1 MQTKKKM
8 EQLQDCVSSKFLM
21 LEKPELIKVCLYL
34 KCNEPSG
41 EGFAGQTRRA
51 LIRLAEGT
59 LDEIEES
66 LEEEQYA
73 ESLNELLCF
82 IESLKKSAELKVSPV
97 TQSEIEKL
105 REEYAELQQTH
116 ANARRALEE
125 QIGLLEEKHQRGK
138 DKMSVKEQVTRHE
151 PIPEVTLRREFRVFG
166 QIGEAGQKEKLS
178 YTSLNNQ
185 IESGVRKGY
194 AEAEII
200 EAVIRAVSPGL
211 PLRELLEIKRDLTL
225 STLKTILRGH
235 YKIDSS
241 SDLLHRLMNISQE
254 PKESAQSFLFR
265 AIELREK
272 LLWTSGDEQDGEQF
286 SPELIQRKF
295 LRSVETGL
303 LNDAVKFQ
311 VKPYLSDPKVADE
324 VLIEKIG
331 EAANLEMERQT
342 KLKKA
347 VTPKPLRLSEVQTV
361 EHVCNTERHS
371 SSEMETQ
378 GQRKETLMKDIIT
391 GKDKKKQIQNKETD
405 NDTAKAI
412 EDLRANVMEM
422 TKMFRETMEAT
433 RSQFHPPMTP
443 LRTERRPKGC
453 RSCQEAQRGE
463 ECRHC
468 YRCGQDGHLSR
479 GCRQR
484 RPASGNGRG
493 LLSWTPQ

>member
-1 MQTKKKM
+1 
-8 EQLQDCVSSKFLM
+8 
-21 LEKPELIKVCLYL
+21 
-34 KCNEPSG
+34 
-41 EGFAGQTRRA
+41 
-51 LIRLAEGT
+51 
-59 LDEIEES
+59 
-66 LEEEQYA
+66 
-73 ESLNELLCF
+73 
-82 IESLKKSAELKVSPV
+82 
-97 TQSEIEKL
+97 
-105 REEYAELQQTH
+105 
-116 ANARRALEE
+116 
-125 QIGLLEEKHQRGK
+125 
-138 DKMSVKEQVTRHE
+138 MSVKEQVTRHE
-151 PIPEVTLRREFRVFG
+151 SIPEVTLRRKFRVFG

-265 AIELREK
+265 AIELKEK
-272 LLWTSGDEQDGEQF
+272 LLWTCGDEQDEEQF

-331 EAANLEMERQT
+331 EAANLELERQT

-347 VTPKPLRLSEVQTV
+347 VTQKSLRLSEVQAV
-361 EHVCNTERHS
+361 EHVCGTKQPM

-378 GQRKETLMKDIIT
+378 GQRKDTLRKDIVI
-391 GKDKKKQIQNKETD
+391 GKDMKKQIQGKETD
-405 NDTAKAI
+405 NETAKAI

-422 TKMFRETMEAT
+422 TKVFRETMEAT
-433 RSQFHPPMTP
+433 RSQFHLPVTP
-443 LRTERRPKGC
+443 LRTERRSKGC

-463 ECRHC
+463 ECRHR

-479 GCRQR
+479 GCRQQ

>member
-1 MQTKKKM
+1 M
-8 EQLQDCVSSKFLM
+8 EQLQDCVSSKFLT

-34 KCNEPSG
+34 KCSEPSG
-41 EGFAGQTRRA
+41 EGFPGQTRRA
-51 LIRLAEGT
+51 LIRLAEKT

-66 LEEEQYA
+66 LEGEEYL
-73 ESLNELLCF
+73 ESLKELLSL
-82 IESLKKSAELKVSPV
+82 IESLKKPAELEAPPV
-97 TQSEIEKL
+97 TLSEIEKL
-105 REEYAELQQTH
+105 RKEYAELQQTH
-116 ANARRALEE
+116 ANARHALEE
-125 QIGLLEEKHQRGK
+125 QIGLLEEKRQRGEVETN
-138 DKMSVKEQVTRHE
+138 VKEHATRHDS
-151 PIPEVTLRREFRVFG
+151 IPEVTMRREFRVFG

-194 AEAEII
+194 GEAEII

-272 LLWTSGDEQDGEQF
+272 LLWTSGDEQDGERF

-331 EAANLEMERQT
+331 EAANLELERQT

-347 VTPKPLRLSEVQTV
+347 ATLKPLRLSEVQAV
-361 EHVCNTERHS
+361 GHVCDTERHMS
-371 SSEMETQ
+371 GEMETQ
-378 GQRKETLMKDIIT
+378 GQKKESLI
-391 GKDKKKQIQNKETD
+391 KDKKKQAQSKEND
-405 NDTAKAI
+405 NNTTKAI

-422 TKMFRETMEAT
+422 TKVFRETMEAT
-433 RSQFHPPMTP
+433 RSQFHPPVTP

-453 RSCQEAQRGE
+453 RLCQEAQRGE

-479 GCRQR
+479 GCRQQ

-493 LLSWTPQ
+493 LLNWTPQ

>member
-1 MQTKKKM
+1 M
-8 EQLQDCVSSKFLM
+8 
-21 LEKPELIKVCLYL
+21 
-34 KCNEPSG
+34 
-41 EGFAGQTRRA
+41 
-51 LIRLAEGT
+51 
-59 LDEIEES
+59 
-66 LEEEQYA
+66 
-73 ESLNELLCF
+73 
-82 IESLKKSAELKVSPV
+82 
-97 TQSEIEKL
+97 
-105 REEYAELQQTH
+105 
-116 ANARRALEE
+116 
-125 QIGLLEEKHQRGK
+125 
-138 DKMSVKEQVTRHE
+138 
-151 PIPEVTLRREFRVFG
+151 
-166 QIGEAGQKEKLS
+166 
-178 YTSLNNQ
+178 
-185 IESGVRKGY
+185 RKGY

-324 VLIEKIG
+324 VLIEKVG
-331 EAANLEMERQT
+331 EAANLELERQA
-342 KLKKA
+342 KLKKT
-347 VTPKPLRLSEVQTV
+347 VTPKPFKLSEVQAV
-361 EHVCNTERHS
+361 EYVCGTERHVS
-371 SSEMETQ
+371 SGVETQ
-378 GQRKETLMKDIIT
+378 GQRKETLMKESIPS
-391 GKDKKKQIQNKETD
+391 KDKKKQAQGKDID
-405 NDTAKAI
+405 SDTTKAI

-422 TKMFRETMEAT
+422 TKVFRETMEAT
-433 RSQFHPPMTP
+433 RSQFHPPVTP
-443 LRTERRPKGC
+443 LRMERRSKGC
-453 RSCQEAQRGE
+453 RSCQEAQRGD

-468 YRCGQDGHLSR
+468 YRCGQDGHVSR

-484 RPASGNGRG
+484 RPTSGNGRG
-493 LLSWTPQ
+493 LLNWTPQ

>member
-1 MQTKKKM
+1 M
-8 EQLQDCVSSKFLM
+8 EQLQDCVSSKFLT
-21 LEKPELIKVCLYL
+21 LEKPELIKVCLHL
-34 KCNEPSG
+34 KCSEPAG
-41 EGFAGQTRRA
+41 EGFPGQTRRV
-51 LIRLAEGT
+51 LIRLAEET

-66 LEEEQYA
+66 LREDEYA
-73 ESLNELLCF
+73 EYLNELLCF
-82 IESLKKSAELKVSPV
+82 IESFKKPAELQASPV
-97 TQSEIEKL
+97 TLSEIEKL
-105 REEYAELQQTH
+105 RKEYAELEQTH

-125 QIGLLEEKHQRGK
+125 QIGVLEEKRQGGK
-138 DKMSVKEQVTRHE
+138 AETKVKEQATRHDS
-151 PIPEVTLRREFRVFG
+151 IPEVTLRREFRVFG

-272 LLWTSGDEQDGEQF
+272 LLWISGDEQDGEQF

-311 VKPYLSDPKVADE
+311 VKPYLSDTKVADE

-331 EAANLEMERQT
+331 EAANLEFERQT

-347 VTPKPLRLSEVQTV
+347 ATPKPLRLSEVQAAK
-361 EHVCNTERHS
+361 HVCGTERHL
-371 SSEMETQ
+371 SSETHS
-378 GQRKETLMKDIIT
+378 QRKETLMKDIT
-391 GKDKKKQIQNKETD
+391 GKEKKKPVQSIETD
-405 NDTAKAI
+405 NDTTKAI

-422 TKMFRETMEAT
+422 TKVFRETMEAT
-433 RSQFHPPMTP
+433 RSQFHPPVTP

-463 ECRHC
+463 ACRHC

-479 GCRQR
+479 GCRQQ

-493 LLSWTPQ
+493 LLNWTPQ

>member
-1 MQTKKKM
+1 M
-8 EQLQDCVSSKFLM
+8 EQLQDCVSSKFLV
-21 LEKPELIKVCLYL
+21 LEKPELIKVCLHL
-34 KCNEPSG
+34 KCSEPAG
-41 EGFAGQTRRA
+41 EGFSGQTRRV

-82 IESLKKSAELKVSPV
+82 IESLKKAAEPEVSPV
-97 TQSEIEKL
+97 TPSEIEKL
-105 REEYAELQQTH
+105 RKEYAELQQTH

-138 DKMSVKEQVTRHE
+138 YKMSVKEQATRYE
-151 PIPEVTLRREFRVFG
+151 SIPEVTLRREFRVFG

-331 EAANLEMERQT
+331 EAANLELERQT

-347 VTPKPLRLSEVQTV
+347 VTPKPLRLSEVQAV
-361 EHVCNTERHS
+361 EHVCGTERHL
-371 SSEMETQ
+371 SSEMETR
-378 GQRKETLMKDIIT
+378 GQRKETLMKDITI
-391 GKDKKKQIQNKETD
+391 GKDKKKQIQSKETD

-422 TKMFRETMEAT
+422 TKVFRETMGAT
-433 RSQFHPPMTP
+433 RSQFHPPVTP
-443 LRTERRPKGC
+443 LRAERRSKGC

-484 RPASGNGRG
+484 RPASGNERG

>member
-1 MQTKKKM
+1 M
-8 EQLQDCVSSKFLM
+8 
-21 LEKPELIKVCLYL
+21 
-34 KCNEPSG
+34 
-41 EGFAGQTRRA
+41 
-51 LIRLAEGT
+51 
-59 LDEIEES
+59 
-66 LEEEQYA
+66 
-73 ESLNELLCF
+73 
-82 IESLKKSAELKVSPV
+82 
-97 TQSEIEKL
+97 
-105 REEYAELQQTH
+105 
-116 ANARRALEE
+116 
-125 QIGLLEEKHQRGK
+125 
-138 DKMSVKEQVTRHE
+138 
-151 PIPEVTLRREFRVFG
+151 
-166 QIGEAGQKEKLS
+166 S

-311 VKPYLSDPKVADE
+311 VKPYLSNSKVADE

-331 EAANLEMERQT
+331 EAANLELERQT

-347 VTPKPLRLSEVQTV
+347 ATLKPLRLSEVQAV
-361 EHVCNTERHS
+361 EHVCDTERHMS
-371 SSEMETQ
+371 GEIETHSQ
-378 GQRKETLMKDIIT
+378 KKESLMKDIIT
-391 GKDKKKQIQNKETD
+391 GKDKKKQAQSKEND
-405 NDTAKAI
+405 NNTTKAI

-422 TKMFRETMEAT
+422 TKVFRETMEAK
-433 RSQFHPPMTP
+433 RSQFHPPVTP
-443 LRTERRPKGC
+443 LQTERRPKGC

-468 YRCGQDGHLSR
+468 YRCGQEGHLSR

-493 LLSWTPQ
+493 LLNWTPQ

>member
-1 MQTKKKM
+1 M
-8 EQLQDCVSSKFLM
+8 EQLQDRVSSKFLM
-21 LEKPELIKVCLYL
+21 LEKPELIKVCLHL
-34 KCNEPSG
+34 KCSEPAG
-41 EGFAGQTRRA
+41 EGFSGQTRRA

-82 IESLKKSAELKVSPV
+82 IESLKKPVELEVSPV
-97 TQSEIEKL
+97 SQSEIEKL
-105 REEYAELQQTH
+105 RKEYAELQQTY
-116 ANARRALEE
+116 ANARCALEE
-125 QIGLLEEKHQRGK
+125 QIGLLKK
-138 DKMSVKEQVTRHE
+138 DKMSAKEKVTRHE
-151 PIPEVTLRREFRVFG
+151 SIPEVTLRREFRVFG
-166 QIGEAGQKEKLS
+166 QIGEAGQKEKMS

-194 AEAEII
+194 TEAEII
-200 EAVIRAVSPGL
+200 EAVTSAVSPGL

-265 AIELREK
+265 AIELKEK

-311 VKPYLSDPKVADE
+311 IKPYLSDPKVADK
-324 VLIEKIG
+324 VLIEKTG
-331 EAANLEMERQT
+331 EAANLELERQT
-342 KLKKA
+342 KLMKP
-347 VTPKPLRLSEVQTV
+347 VTQKPLRLSEVQAV
-361 EHVCNTERHS
+361 EHVCGNKQPM
-371 SSEMETQ
+371 SSEMESQ
-378 GQRKETLMKDIIT
+378 GQRNDTLMKDIII
-391 GKDKKKQIQNKETD
+391 GKDKKKQIQGKETD
-405 NDTAKAI
+405 NETAKAI

-422 TKMFRETMEAT
+422 TKVFRETMEAT
-433 RSQFHPPMTP
+433 RSQFHPPVTP
-443 LRTERRPKGC
+443 LRTERRSKGC

-479 GCRQR
+479 GCRQQ

>member
-1 MQTKKKM
+1 M
-8 EQLQDCVSSKFLM
+8 
-21 LEKPELIKVCLYL
+21 
-34 KCNEPSG
+34 
-41 EGFAGQTRRA
+41 
-51 LIRLAEGT
+51 
-59 LDEIEES
+59 DEIEES

-82 IESLKKSAELKVSPV
+82 IESLKKPAELEVSPV

-105 REEYAELQQTH
+105 RKEYAELQQTH
-116 ANARRALEE
+116 SNARHALEE
-125 QIGLLEEKHQRGK
+125 QIGLLEEKRQRGK
-138 DKMSVKEQVTRHE
+138 DKMSAKEQVTRHE
-151 PIPEVTLRREFRVFG
+151 SIPEVTLRRGFRVFG

-178 YTSLNNQ
+178 YTSFNIQ

-265 AIELREK
+265 AIELKEK

-311 VKPYLSDPKVADE
+311 IKPYLSDPKVADE

-331 EAANLEMERQT
+331 EAANLELERQT

-347 VTPKPLRLSEVQTV
+347 VTQKPLRLSEVQAV
-361 EHVCNTERHS
+361 EHVCGTKQPM

-378 GQRKETLMKDIIT
+378 GQRKDTLMKDIII
-391 GKDKKKQIQNKETD
+391 GKDKKKQIQGKETD
-405 NDTAKAI
+405 NETAKAI

-422 TKMFRETMEAT
+422 TKVFRETMEAT
-433 RSQFHPPMTP
+433 RSQFHPPVTL
-443 LRTERRPKGC
+443 LRTERRSKGC

-479 GCRQR
+479 GCRQQ

-493 LLSWTPQ
+493 LLSWSPQ